1 MTGSN
6 PYWGVDFFEFL
17 ALFFSRLGQWMT
29 GNLTTAEL
37 AADDVQVLV
46 LSLIGISSALIGSL
60 LVLKKMTML
69 ANSLSHTILLGIV
82 TAYVLG
88 THGISL
94 TTLIIAALVAAW
106 MTTVLTQGLIH
117 WMKLQE
123 DASIGL
129 VFTTLFALGVVLVTL
144 LTRNAHIGTEAVMG
158 NVDALHVNDLKLA
171 AAVAGFNA
179 IVVLLFFKEF
189 KLMAFDPAFA
199 VTIGLSAALW
209 NYVFMTMTALT
220 AVAAFRAVGVL
231 LVLALLVGPVLIA
244 RLYVK
249 RLKALMAVSS
259 AIGVGVSLV
268 AVALARHLLSV
279 YDLPLSTAGIVVTL
293 IGVLYMGLLLCKR
306 SSF

>member
-1 MTGSN
+1 MS
-6 PYWGVDFFEFL
+6 
-17 ALFFSRLGQWMT
+17 
-29 GNLTTAEL
+29 EL

-82 TAYVLG
+82 IAYVLG

-94 TTLIIAALVAAW
+94 STLIIAALVAAW

-129 VFTTLFALGVVLVTL
+129 VFTTLFALGVVLVTW

-171 AAVAGFNA
+171 AWVAGFNV

-189 KLMAFDPAFA
+189 KLMAFDSAFA
-199 VTIGLSAALW
+199 ITIGLSATLW

-249 RLKALMAVSS
+249 RLKALMLLSA

-293 IGVLYMGLLLCKR
+293 IGVIYVGLLLCKR

>member
-1 MTGSN
+1 MN
-6 PYWGVDFFEFL
+6 PYWGVDFFEFIM
-17 ALFFSRLGQWMT
+17 LFFSRLGQWMT
-29 GNLTTAEL
+29 GRLPMSEL

-82 TAYVLG
+82 IAYVLG

-94 TTLIIAALVAAW
+94 STLIIAALVAAW

-129 VFTTLFALGVVLVTL
+129 VFTTLFALGVVLVTW

-171 AAVAGFNA
+171 AWVAGFNV

-189 KLMAFDPAFA
+189 KLMAFDSAFA
-199 VTIGLSAALW
+199 ITIGLSATLW

-249 RLKALMAVSS
+249 RLKALMLLSA

-293 IGVLYMGLLLCKR
+293 IGVIYVGLLLCKR